1 MENKKRKNITMIY
14 VITLFAMAAIVIAKY
29 ISESLLASYQ
39 IYYRTY
45 LDIAA
50 AGILWLG
57 IPVLITSY
65 LVYLLLQGNS
75 LKGMGISINPD
86 EGQPEDSQR
95 ISNAGSFIKKVLAVM
110 LIMIAGLYCLIV
122 LVAQAFLFESRYE
135 KEEKTGTVL
144 KGTTDSLLDG
154 SEHVIYY
161 KYYNPFIK
169 QKAVDEQFVV
179 EAIMGEKYGDEFTIS
194 EWEYDTGLI
203 GRLHGKGTFKSE
215 PEMEVGVSWD
225 VFSHSYS
232 DDRDMRHT
240 CRLIQN
246 YCEEN
251 NINRNIVPIY
261 HTENGLLKELDL
273 FFTLNEIE
281 QCAEDTAGIIGYVL
295 MDRYFNTV
303 GREAAL
309 TIICGTEKE
318 EHNFTTLVIQGLL
331 GSSAMEDR
339 FYYTSKENVLAKLN
353 EVCIGL
359 NSAASAGIEENNGK
373 FQENKV
379 IQDKPEEE
387 ENADEIVTE
396 EEIFQK
402 VSGDFTTPEGAFGQ
416 LYDMVFE
423 PKGEVFTP
431 CYNAKGNFYALLGE
445 GEEELSGE
453 LQQTR
458 HTVVYDRLS
467 KNGKCQL
474 FVEYKDYMET
484 NGKESYVTTTAI
496 LEFYAVEIETGVTV
510 AAGKTSWEET
520 GSKEYRE
527 LTGE

>member
-1 MENKKRKNITMIY
+1 MESKKRKNITMIY
-14 VITLFAMAAIVIAKY
+14 VITLFVMAAIVIAKY
-29 ISESLLASYQ
+29 KSESLLASYQ

-65 LVYLLLQGNS
+65 LVYLLLQENS
-75 LKGMGISINPD
+75 LKGMGISIDPD
-86 EGQPEDSQR
+86 EEQPEDNQCV
-95 ISNAGSFIKKVLAVM
+95 SNTGSFIKKVLAVM
-110 LIMIAGLYCLIV
+110 LIMIAGLYCLIA
-122 LVAQAFLFESRYE
+122 LVVQAFLFESRYE

-144 KGTTDSLLDG
+144 KGTTGSLLDD

-225 VFSHSYS
+225 VFSYSHS
-232 DDRDMRHT
+232 DDRDMRYT

-251 NINRNIVPIY
+251 NITRNIVPIY
-261 HTENGLLKELDL
+261 HTENGLLKEIDL

-295 MDRYFNTV
+295 TDRYFNTV

-318 EHNFTTLVIQGLL
+318 EDNFTTLVIQGLL

-353 EVCIGL
+353 EVCIDL
-359 NSAASAGIEENNGK
+359 NSAASTGIEEK
-373 FQENKV
+373 
-379 IQDKPEEE
+379 
-387 ENADEIVTE
+387 ADEIVTE
-396 EEIFQK
+396 EEFFQE

-416 LYDMVFE
+416 LYNMVFE

-453 LQQTR
+453 LRQTR

-484 NGKESYVTTTAI
+484 NGNESYVTTTAI

-510 AAGKTSWEET
+510 AAGKTSWEEI

>member
-14 VITLFAMAAIVIAKY
+14 VITLFVMAAIVIAKY
-29 ISESLLASYQ
+29 KSESLLASYQ

-65 LVYLLLQGNS
+65 LVYLLLQENS
-75 LKGMGISINPD
+75 LKGMGISIDPD
-86 EGQPEDSQR
+86 EEQPEDNQR
-95 ISNAGSFIKKVLAVM
+95 VSNTGSFIKKVLAVM

-122 LVAQAFLFESRYE
+122 LVVQAFLFESRYE

-144 KGTTDSLLDG
+144 KGTTGSLLDD

-225 VFSHSYS
+225 VFSHSHS
-232 DDRDMRHT
+232 DDRDMRYT

-251 NINRNIVPIY
+251 NITRNIVPIY
-261 HTENGLLKELDL
+261 HTENGLLKEIDL

-295 MDRYFNTV
+295 TDRYFNTA

-318 EHNFTTLVIQGLL
+318 EDNFTTLVIQGLL

-353 EVCIGL
+353 EVCIDL
-359 NSAASAGIEENNGK
+359 NSAASTGIEEK
-373 FQENKV
+373 
-379 IQDKPEEE
+379 
-387 ENADEIVTE
+387 ADEIVTE
-396 EEIFQK
+396 EEFFQE
-402 VSGDFTTPEGAFGQ
+402 VSGDFTTLEGAFGQ
-416 LYDMVFE
+416 LYNMVFE

-453 LQQTR
+453 LRQTR

-484 NGKESYVTTTAI
+484 NGNESYVTTTAI

-510 AAGKTSWEET
+510 AAGKTSWEEI
-520 GSKEYRE
+520 GSKEYRA

>member
-14 VITLFAMAAIVIAKY
+14 VITLFVMAAIVLAKY
-29 ISESLLASYQ
+29 KSESLLASYQ

-57 IPVLITSY
+57 IPVLITSR
-65 LVYLLLQGNS
+65 LVYLLLQENS
-75 LKGMGISINPD
+75 LKGMVISIDPD
-86 EGQPEDSQR
+86 EEQPEDSQR

-122 LVAQAFLFESRYE
+122 LVVQAVLFESRYE

-144 KGTTDSLLDG
+144 KGTTGSLLDD

-194 EWEYDTGLI
+194 EWKYDTGLI

-225 VFSHSYS
+225 VFSHSQS
-232 DDRDMRHT
+232 DDRDMRYT

-251 NINRNIVPIY
+251 NITRNIVPIY
-261 HTENGLLKELDL
+261 HTENGLLKEIDL

-295 MDRYFNTV
+295 TDRYFNTV
-303 GREAAL
+303 GRKAAL
-309 TIICGTEKE
+309 TIVCGTEKE
-318 EHNFTTLVIQGLL
+318 EDHFTTIEIQGLL

-353 EVCIGL
+353 EVCINL
-359 NSAASAGIEENNGK
+359 NSAASTGTEE
-373 FQENKV
+373 KV
-379 IQDKPEEE
+379 D
-387 ENADEIVTE
+387 AIVTE
-396 EEIFQK
+396 EEVFQK
-402 VSGDFTTPEGAFGQ
+402 VSGDLTTPEGAFEQ

-423 PKGEVFTP
+423 PRGEVFTP

-453 LQQTR
+453 LRQTR

-484 NGKESYVTTTAI
+484 NGNESYVMTTAI
-496 LEFYAVEIETGVTV
+496 LEFYAVEIETGVTA

>member
-14 VITLFAMAAIVIAKY
+14 VITLFVMAAIVIAKY
-29 ISESLLASYQ
+29 KSESLLASYQ

-65 LVYLLLQGNS
+65 LVYLLLQENS
-75 LKGMGISINPD
+75 LKGVRISIDPD
-86 EGQPEDSQR
+86 EEQPEDNQR
-95 ISNAGSFIKKVLAVM
+95 ISNARSFIKKVLAVM
-110 LIMIAGLYCLIV
+110 LILIAGLYCLIV
-122 LVAQAFLFESRYE
+122 LVVQAFLFESRYE

-144 KGTTDSLLDG
+144 KGTTGSLLDD

-194 EWEYDTGLI
+194 EWEYDIGLI

-225 VFSHSYS
+225 VFSHSHS
-232 DDRDMRHT
+232 DDRDMRYT
-240 CRLIQN
+240 CRLIQH
-246 YCEEN
+246 YCVEN
-251 NINRNIVPIY
+251 NITRNIVPIY
-261 HTENGLLKELDL
+261 HTENGLLKELNL
-273 FFTLNEIE
+273 FFTPNEIE
-281 QCAEDTAGIIGYVL
+281 QCAEDIAGMIGYVL

-318 EHNFTTLVIQGLL
+318 EDNFTTLVIQGLL

-353 EVCIGL
+353 EVCIDL
-359 NSAASAGIEENNGK
+359 NSAASTGIEEK
-373 FQENKV
+373 
-379 IQDKPEEE
+379 
-387 ENADEIVTE
+387 ADEIVTE
-396 EEIFQK
+396 EEFFQE

-416 LYDMVFE
+416 LYNMVFE

-453 LQQTR
+453 LRQTR

-484 NGKESYVTTTAI
+484 NGNESYVTTTAI
-496 LEFYAVEIETGVTV
+496 LEFYAVEIETGITT

-520 GSKEYRE
+520 GTKEYRE